1 MSNEQILID
10 QLKRR
15 IAELE
20 NQLEDIKCAPIIAYQ
35 NSRNGFIAKE
45 NRNPEYSVALICKP

>member
-15 IAELE
+15 IAQLE
-20 NQLEDIKCAPIIAYQ
+20 NQLEDIKYAPIVAYQ
-35 NSRNGFIAKE
+35 NSRNGFISKE
-45 NRNPEYSVALICKP
+45 NRNPEYNIVLIRKP

>member
-1 MSNEQILID
+1 MSSEQIQID
-10 QLKRR
+10 HLKRR

-20 NQLEDIKCAPIIAYQ
+20 NQLEDIKYAPIVAYQ

-45 NRNPEYSVALICKP
+45 NRNPEYNVALIRKP

>member
-20 NQLEDIKCAPIIAYQ
+20 NQLEGIKYAPIIAYQ
-35 NSRNGFIAKE
+35 NSRNGFISKE
-45 NRNPEYSVALICKP
+45 DRNPEYNIALIRQP